1 MQKLSALMKDKKW
14 RELDEIADQV
24 LSMMAQGE
32 KP

>member
-1 MQKLSALMKDKKW
+1 MKDKKW

>member
-1 MQKLSALMKDKKW
+1 MQKLSTLLKEKKW
-14 RELDEIADQV
+14 QELDEIADQV